1 MPGLTADAV
10 ERVAATCQANLGEI
24 AAALSRALD
33 TPITATLA
41 RLGAYAQAAHPA
53 DWDGPGLIV
62 TLGVESAAVA
72 VAIAQS
78 SGMLPPWY
86 AQPDASGQ
94 DRLAALAH
102 ELGKLVLPA

>member
-10 ERVAATCQANLGEI
+10 ERVAAACQANLGEI

-41 RLGAYAQAAHPA
+41 RLGAYAQAARPA

-62 TLGVESAAVA
+62 TLGVESTAAV
-72 VAIAQS
+72 VAIAQT
-78 SGMLPPWY
+78 SGLLPSWY
-86 AQPDASGQ
+86 AQPDAAGQ
-94 DRLAALAH
+94 GRLAALAQ
-102 ELGKLVLPA
+102 E